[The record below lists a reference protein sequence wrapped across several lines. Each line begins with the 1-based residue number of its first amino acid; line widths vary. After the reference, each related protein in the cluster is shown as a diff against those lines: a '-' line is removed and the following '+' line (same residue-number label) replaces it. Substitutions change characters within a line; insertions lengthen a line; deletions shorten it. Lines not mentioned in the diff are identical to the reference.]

1 MGDPTVALGAE
12 DVKRIVDYAKP
23 WLRDTILELA
33 PRRSS
38 EIDAQLLERMVRVE
52 EELKAQR
59 ELMAVRFEAADK
71 RFEDL
76 QANMDKRFEDLQANM
91 DKRFESTQANM
102 DKRFEDLHAT
112 MDKRFVSMQWTI
124 LVGLAVVTAVVTVFG
139 LLA

>member
-1 MGDPTVALGAE
+1 MGDPVMALGAE

-59 ELMAVRFEAADK
+59 ELIAVRFEVVDK
-71 RFEDL
+71 RFEDA
-76 QANMDKRFEDLQANM
+76 QANMDKRFE
-91 DKRFESTQANM
+91 ESRASM
-102 DKRFEDLHAT
+102 DKRFEDMQVNA
-112 MDKRFVSMQWTI
+112 DKRFTSMQWTI

>member
-1 MGDPTVALGAE
+1 MGDPIMALGAE

-33 PRRSS
+33 PHRSS

-59 ELMAVRFEAADK
+59 ELIAVRFEVVDK
-71 RFEDL
+71 RFEDTQATMNSRFGDM
-76 QANMDKRFEDLQANM
+76 QANMDKRF
-91 DKRFESTQANM
+91 T
-102 DKRFEDLHAT
+102 
-112 MDKRFVSMQWTI
+112 SMQWTI